1 VSLAVGLLYLAV
13 LVVIGVASA
22 RRSRTAGD
30 YFLAGRRL
38 GLVTA
43 ALTTM
48 ASIMSGFV
56 FVGGP
61 GLFYQVGLG
70 SFWIVISSSFTG
82 ALMAWVLAKPLFRL
96 SREGDC
102 LTVPD
107 IILRRFGC
115 RVSGGLAALAIL
127 LGAVGY
133 LATQL
138 EALTVVL
145 SSATTV
151 APGVAVLLGVGIL
164 VFYSSAGGMRA
175 GVQTDVLQGVVML
188 GVAVAVLH
196 YALQRGGGL
205 EGLSLTFA
213 RYRPEMLSPWGTVG
227 MVGALSWFFLFA
239 LGALGQ
245 PHVVNRFMMVRSP
258 QVLRYFPLI
267 LAGSMIVCGM
277 IWLGAGAAVR
287 ALVLRGE
294 LAELGRPDE
303 AIVVFL
309 REVAP
314 PWLGPLAYVGIVAA
328 IMSTAD
334 SFVNVGAAAVSRDL
348 PKALGL
354 RVVRE
359 VRWGRL
365 ASLGIFAAA
374 GLLAFRWRSLVA
386 YLGIL
391 SFAGFAAA
399 LTPILALGLNWP
411 EAGRA
416 AARGSLGVGLGLGVG
431 LEALNRAGAYPFEAS
446 PGFVALAASTLAF
459 LILGKV
465 FSHRR

>member
-1 VSLAVGLLYLAV
+1 MSLWLGLLYLLV
-13 LVVIGVASA
+13 LLVIGVAAA

-43 ALTTM
+43 VLTTM

-82 ALMAWVLAKPLFRL
+82 ALMAWVLARPLFRL
-96 SREGDC
+96 AREGGC

-107 IILRRFGC
+107 VILGRFGC
-115 RVSGGLAALAIL
+115 RVSSGLAALAIL
-127 LGAVGY
+127 LGVVGY
-133 LATQL
+133 VATQL
-138 EALTVVL
+138 EALSVLL
-145 SSATTV
+145 SSVTSLP
-151 APGVAVLLGVGIL
+151 PGLAVLLGVGIL

-175 GVQTDVLQGVVML
+175 SVHTDVMQGAVML
-188 GVAVAVLH
+188 CVAATVLF
-196 YALQRGGGL
+196 YALRRSGGL

-213 RYRPEMLSPWGTVG
+213 HHQPEMLEPWGTVG
-227 MVGALSWFFLFA
+227 MVGCMSWFFLFA
-239 LGALGQ
+239 VGALGQ

-287 ALVLRGE
+287 ALVLSGE
-294 LAELGRPDE
+294 LAAPARPDE
-303 AIVVFL
+303 AIALFL

-314 PWLGPLAYVGIVAA
+314 PWLGSLAYVGIVAA

-348 PKALGL
+348 PKALGVGVE
-354 RVVRE
+354 RQ

-365 ASLGIFAAA
+365 GSLVIFAAA
-374 GLLAFRWRSLVA
+374 ALLAFQWRSLVA

-411 EAGRA
+411 QAGAA
-416 AARGSLGVGLGLGVG
+416 AARGSLVVGLALTVG
-431 LEALNRAGAYPFEAS
+431 LEILNRAGAYPLEAS
-446 PGFVALAASTLAF
+446 PGFVALASSTLAF

-465 FSHRR
+465 LGNRR